1 MKKNILFFLVI
12 ILMSCK
18 LEKERYVYG
27 ETIDFEVYSSSYW
40 SGYVDNGDF
49 FYTTNL
55 ETRTMRFYD
64 RKGKELKTYSFE
76 HLIDPHSK
84 GFQVKVLS
92 RNDMYLLD
100 YATRIIYRLDSIG
113 EVKTKVAFYE
123 KEGDTAVW
131 PYFTDDINGM
141 DKETILLDL
150 AYMNPLN
157 NGSLALK
164 IEGEKHKPCLG
175 KIENFDTNATVIYSN
190 LTPVYLT
197 EQANKNKEEHFSGY
211 SSALLCEDK
220 VYFMDQ
226 TANLIYVL
234 DRETLQVVN
243 TVRIESDYTNTS
255 IENFTFYA
263 KDKAMNF
270 TDYNYEY
277 AASAKQIVYDPY
289 RDTFLVVLAHRVDVE
304 ENPEQKFTNR
314 PFSIITYDRQLS
326 KIDEQL
332 VYNRKYNFYKTI
344 FPIQEGLLIHS
355 NSKMNPTYK
364 TKTLSYDL
372 FKIQ

>member
-1 MKKNILFFLVI
+1 MEKNILFFLVI

-18 LEKERYVYG
+18 PEKKRYVYG

-40 SGYVDNGDF
+40 SGYVDSGGF

-64 RKGKELKTYSFE
+64 RKGRELKKYSFD
-76 HLIDPHSK
+76 HLIDPNSK

-92 RNDMYLLD
+92 SNDIYLLD

-123 KEGDTAVW
+123 KEGNTVIW
-131 PYFTDDINGM
+131 PYFTDDINGI

-150 AYMNPLN
+150 AYMDPLN

-164 IEGEKHKPCLG
+164 IEGEKQKPCLG
-175 KIENFDTNATVIYSN
+175 KIENLDTNAAVIYSN

-197 EQANKNKEEHFSGY
+197 EQANKNKAEHFSGY

-220 VYFMDQ
+220 VYFIDQ

-243 TVRIESDYTNTS
+243 TVLIESDYTNTS
-255 IENFTFYA
+255 IENFTFYT

-270 TDYNYEY
+270 TDYNYEF
-277 AASAKQIVYDPY
+277 ATATKQIVYDPY

-304 ENPEQKFTNR
+304 GNPEQKFTNR

-332 VYNRKYNFYKTI
+332 FYNRKYNFYKTI
-344 FPIQEGLLIHS
+344 FPVQEGLLIHS
-355 NSKMNPTYK
+355 NSKMSPTYK
-364 TKTLSYDL
+364 PNTLSYDL
-372 FKIQ
+372 FKI